1 MQLSVVTTLYESA
14 PYVDEFYWRLR
25 TEVEKITSDFEIVFV
40 NALDVALDFQKE
52 DMRIRVIDLSR
63 NFDHHK
69 AIMTGPSP
77 TFLDFATEPE
87 YLKELRHLLENPA
100 LLLV

>member
-1 MQLSVVTTLYESA
+1 M
-14 PYVDEFYWRLR
+14 
-25 TEVEKITSDFEIVFV
+25 

-87 YLKELRHLLENPA
+87 Y
-100 LLLV
+100 